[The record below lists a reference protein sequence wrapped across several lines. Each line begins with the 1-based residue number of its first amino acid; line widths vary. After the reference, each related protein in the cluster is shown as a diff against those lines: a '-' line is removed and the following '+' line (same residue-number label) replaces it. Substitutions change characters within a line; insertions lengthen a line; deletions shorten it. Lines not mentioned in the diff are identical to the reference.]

1 MENPA
6 TWGPAEKIIDRILGE
21 AILETAKPAG
31 ERRIG
36 LSWARRITNALRSAG
51 LLDMDTAKV
60 TRFEVVNHSGRRIS
74 TSPESPRALVA
85 YDISVSLSLQD
96 DDRTLKVFLGDGS

>member
-6 TWGPAEKIIDRILGE
+6 GWDPAEKVISD
-21 AILETAKPAG
+21 AIRKNQEETNAFG
-31 ERRIG
+31 RIG
-36 LSWARRITNALRSAG
+36 WSLAKDIADALRNAG
-51 LLDMDTAKV
+51 LLAVTRKV

-96 DDRTLKVFLGDGS
+96 DDRTLKVFLGEGS